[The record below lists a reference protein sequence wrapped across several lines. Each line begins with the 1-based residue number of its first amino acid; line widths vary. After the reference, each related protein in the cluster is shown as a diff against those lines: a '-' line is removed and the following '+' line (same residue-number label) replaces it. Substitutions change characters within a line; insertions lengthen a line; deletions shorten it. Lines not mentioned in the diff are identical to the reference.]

1 LQSKPHNLVKKI
13 KKSIKQNIIMKKKL
27 FIIAAIL
34 FSSVAFTACEEEI
47 IQPQSD
53 TTGTGTGGDGAEKSD
68 PEQWD

>member
-1 LQSKPHNLVKKI
+1 
-13 KKSIKQNIIMKKKL
+13 MKKKL